1 MEVLRHEHDKE
12 KRLSKGCRS
21 YAGRHD
27 VGNLRTFGDYGE
39 VFIFERRY
47 RSYERRVKRMTE
59 HNDIQETPK
68 PLEPRKSGK
77 LLRLGASCLVLL
89 MFIALLLVGGSFSKN
104 TSEGEISVSTD
115 LAAALFEVEVAD
127 GDYNSYDYYNGDEFQ
142 RAISSFTVTN
152 NSDVD
157 VTYTMELNI
166 SIDFGDDSEYL
177 TG

>member
-1 MEVLRHEHDKE
+1 
-12 KRLSKGCRS
+12 
-21 YAGRHD
+21 
-27 VGNLRTFGDYGE
+27 
-39 VFIFERRY
+39 
-47 RSYERRVKRMTE
+47 MTE
-59 HNDIQETPK
+59 HNDIQATPK
-68 PLEPRKSGK
+68 PLNPRKSGK
-77 LLRLGASCLVLL
+77 LLRLLASCLVLL